1 MNKVLI
7 KLYVPIMEAEYDVWI
22 PVNKKIYKVIQLL
35 LKALNELSSGEYSPS
50 KEPLLYDKA
59 TAKLYNI
66 NLTVKEN
73 NIKNGS
79 EIILI

>member
-22 PVNKKIYKVIQLL
+22 PVNKKIHKVIALF
-35 LKALNELSSGEYSPS
+35 LKALNELSSGEYNPS

-59 TAKLYNI
+59 TAKLYDVNM
-66 NLTVKEN
+66 TVKEN

>member
-7 KLYVPIMEAEYDVWI
+7 KLYVPIMEMEYDVWI
-22 PVNKKIYKVIQLL
+22 PVNKKIYKVIKLL
-35 LKALNELSSGEYSPS
+35 LKALNELSSGEYIPA